1 MLKKL
6 IISVLSLVIITG
18 YTYAGTKGSASVSFL
33 NISPDARGTAMGESL
48 TALSDDVNAVHWN
61 PAGLGFA
68 SGIQVSFTHLVWIF
82 DTSYDYV
89 AGSYEF
95 KSIGTFGLSAKII
108 SLPDIEYRESITG
121 PIMGKVENGD
131 LSIGLSYGK
140 DLNSILPLSVGLTAK
155 YIVSKYADVSGS
167 GIGCDIG
174 GIFTIS
180 KSIKAGV
187 SFQNIGAEIKYKEY
201 EYSLPMV
208 IKIGGAYIIK
218 MANPVFGYLKQ
229 INTAISLDIPKDND
243 FKAHI
248 GTEGILKNFAP
259 NMSAAFR
266 LGVSYPG
273 ENGFI
278 SYLSFG
284 AGIIWKIIQLDYAF
298 GNMGDDAG
306 NTHRISLGAKF

>member
-6 IISVLSLVIITG
+6 VVSVLSLIIITG
-18 YTYAGTKGSASVSFL
+18 FTYAGTKGSASALFL
-33 NISPDARGTAMGESL
+33 KISPDARGTAMGESL

-89 AGSYEF
+89 AGSYAL
-95 KSIGTFGLSAKII
+95 KSIGTFGLSAKIMT
-108 SLPDIEYRESITG
+108 LPDIEYRESITG
-121 PIMGKVENGD
+121 PIMGKVGNGD

-155 YIVSKYADVSGS
+155 YISSKYADVSGS

-174 GIFTIS
+174 GIFTVN
-180 KSIKAGV
+180 KSIKAGF
-187 SFQNIGAEIKYKEY
+187 SLQNIGTKIKYEEY

-208 IKIGGAYIIK
+208 IKIGAAYIIE
-218 MANPVFGYLKQ
+218 MAKPVFGCLKQ

-243 FKAHI
+243 FEAHI
-248 GTEGILKNFAP
+248 GTEGIFKNFAS
-259 NMSAAFR
+259 NMSVAVR
-266 LGVSYPG
+266 LGVSYPR

-278 SYLSFG
+278 SYLNFG

-298 GNMGDDAG
+298 GNMGDAAG